1 MREWRTKQLR
11 LMLLSTLLQASKG
24 CMFTLSTLSPLV
36 QRANSC
42 VNDRLGSVIHM
53 LMTDSV
59 FPLFTAVYLEGRG
72 DSCIPITEN
81 NKWGSLY
88 MFCMRGHY
96 KRWATSFL
104 LSLLFASFGYPT
116 TSLKLNMDSR
126 ELCSLGNPY
135 RSHYLYVLSIFVWWC
150 YIVATL

>member
-72 DSCIPITEN
+72 DPCIPITEN

-96 KRWATSFL
+96 KRWAMSFFCYLFYL
-104 LSLLFASFGYPT
+104 L
-116 TSLKLNMDSR
+116 
-126 ELCSLGNPY
+126 
-135 RSHYLYVLSIFVWWC
+135 VLVTPPHLSNLTWIHVN
-150 YIVATL
+150 YALQATLIEAIIFMYCLFLFGDATL

>member
-59 FPLFTAVYLEGRG
+59 FPLFTAVYLVIRAFLLLKTTSGGPCTCFACG
-72 DSCIPITEN
+72 DIIRDEPH
-81 NKWGSLY
+81 L
-88 MFCMRGHY
+88 
-96 KRWATSFL
+96 FL